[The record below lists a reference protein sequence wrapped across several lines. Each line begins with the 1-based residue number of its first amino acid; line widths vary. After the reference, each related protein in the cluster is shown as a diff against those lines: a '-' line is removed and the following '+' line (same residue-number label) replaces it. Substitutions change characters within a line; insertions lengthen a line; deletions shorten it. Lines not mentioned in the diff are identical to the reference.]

1 MRERMKTF
9 DCGASAAVTLLF
21 LAIETAAASE
31 VQSSDSL
38 SDSWSSSS
46 SNSSSSTEGDAEEV
60 KPWEK
65 YGGFLVYFFVVVY
78 VCLGFELLVS
88 L

>member
-9 DCGASAAVTLLF
+9 GCGASTAVTLLF
-21 LAIETAAASE
+21 LAIETASASE

-38 SDSWSSSS
+38 SDIWSS